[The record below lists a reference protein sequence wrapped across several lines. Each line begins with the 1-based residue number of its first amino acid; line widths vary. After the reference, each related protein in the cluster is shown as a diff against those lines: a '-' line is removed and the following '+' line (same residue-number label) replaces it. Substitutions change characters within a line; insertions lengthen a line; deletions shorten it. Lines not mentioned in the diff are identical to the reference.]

1 MRLGG
6 VKIYFLFFLRA
17 FFPLL
22 LIFFVSGAARAS
34 ESDWT
39 IETEKI
45 LAELCQFEIRGLE
58 DKASKPVNL
67 TAGQFSKQPIDCE
80 FSLPILSDDARG
92 ISPEAIASLG
102 EPAYCRLLPRVT
114 EESSYALTFFADGM
128 PRMIASELSKAV
140 PFGGVSLDLDDSGTD
155 GSAKHSLTIAS
166 EFLPSRWL
174 REIASSNA
182 GRGIRVRTSPR
193 GWYSRGRIATNG
205 LRTSLHELVH
215 AYEDK
220 PFPGLERELKSA
232 FYETRT
238 KGKKLRNLSRITNL
252 YFYGAKEKYRGGFVW
267 QYLGKEHGEELL
279 SAGIE
284 CVMWNRF
291 DIWNRDPEL
300 VKFLLGMMIF
310 FGR

>member
-1 MRLGG
+1 MRRCGM
-6 VKIYFLFFLRA
+6 KIFFLRA
-17 FFPLL
+17 FSPLF
-22 LIFFVSGAARAS
+22 LIFLVSGAARAD
-34 ESDWT
+34 DWT

-45 LAELCQFEIRGLE
+45 LRELIT
-58 DKASKPVNL
+58 S
-67 TAGQFSKQPIDCE
+67 
-80 FSLPILSDDARG
+80 SDDARG

-102 EPAYCRLLPRVT
+102 EPPYYSLLPKVT

-128 PRMIASELSKAV
+128 PRIIVSELSKAI

-155 GSAKHSLTIAS
+155 GSAKYSLTAAS
-166 EFLPSRWL
+166 EFLPNRWL
-174 REIASSNA
+174 REIASSYGA
-182 GRGIRVRTSPR
+182 HGIRVRTSPR
-193 GWYSRGRIATNG
+193 GWYARGRIATNG
-205 LRTSLHELVH
+205 LKTSLHELVH

-220 PFPGLERELKSA
+220 PFPGPERELKAA
-232 FYETRT
+232 FYERRT

-310 FGR
+310 FGC